1 MKSKS
6 LISIVTLMFAS
17 LASSS
22 FVNPSNENPL
32 SKNYVVKRASGDVYQ
47 ALDAYDPFCGAEV
60 LSSTSTTT
68 SQSFKVSLNSSLN
81 QVYTRALVLDG
92 ENKIDF
98 AVNEKTD
105 TATVFKI
112 GNPDQSTTSLTLPNS
127 VNVNGTSYSINRI
140 ADDAFKGVTNI
151 QSVNIP
157 STISTIDE
165 DAFLNASNL
174 KVNFEVAS
182 KPATHYYTETSTSGV
197 DIKYGQSFELVSSLA
212 ASGLSEGSSGFD
224 YSAGYYGQGDMYK
237 PLTVSYDIKKTD
249 GSKEHRET
257 TLKQVRTG
265 NAQLYDGFGARIA
278 DTSIEVFVDIPLNE
292 GEEVDK
298 NSISLLNIFKMN
310 KSEGSPYVPFIEK
323 PMSIKLNP
331 KVVTDYD
338 ASKFLD
344 VKYTGASTFGGFTSV
359 SCSIEVNRDVYKE
372 VKKSMYRKNEEKIN
386 NGTVIIRTRFNA
398 LTSGSFFLIKY
409 QSEGEIKTV
418 NYPILG
424 TNFLRI
430 NDDFEAKFIV
440 ENSLVAPDFRAD
452 KMVSFSLGAITYSLD
467 LCQAS
472 TLKTIV
478 GSEVNYRFADIAVFA
493 KDKVDMGLINNDTI
507 SIVLGSVYTV
517 LFVGVAVGLYFYLK
531 NKYKNDEFRR
541 MNTKAFIKSSIIAF
555 VSIGILIF
563 ALAFISYRFFIMN
576 NSLVAYNPLD
586 PYVIFFG
593 VALIIVIGYY
603 SKTFVT
609 MYKNHKAKVKIEK
622 LKLNEDEDDDGT
634 K

>member
-1 MKSKS
+1 
-6 LISIVTLMFAS
+6 
-17 LASSS
+17 
-22 FVNPSNENPL
+22 
-32 SKNYVVKRASGDVYQ
+32 
-47 ALDAYDPFCGAEV
+47 
-60 LSSTSTTT
+60 
-68 SQSFKVSLNSSLN
+68 
-81 QVYTRALVLDG
+81 
-92 ENKIDF
+92 
-98 AVNEKTD
+98 
-105 TATVFKI
+105 
-112 GNPDQSTTSLTLPNS
+112 
-127 VNVNGTSYSINRI
+127 
-140 ADDAFKGVTNI
+140 
-151 QSVNIP
+151 
-157 STISTIDE
+157 
-165 DAFLNASNL
+165 
-174 KVNFEVAS
+174 
-182 KPATHYYTETSTSGV
+182 
-197 DIKYGQSFELVSSLA
+197 
-212 ASGLSEGSSGFD
+212 
-224 YSAGYYGQGDMYK
+224 
-237 PLTVSYDIKKTD
+237 
-249 GSKEHRET
+249 
-257 TLKQVRTG
+257 
-265 NAQLYDGFGARIA
+265 
-278 DTSIEVFVDIPLNE
+278 
-292 GEEVDK
+292 
-298 NSISLLNIFKMN
+298 MN
-310 KSEGSPYVPFIEK
+310 KPEGSPYVPFIEK
-323 PMSIKLNP
+323 PMSIKVDP
-331 KVVTDYD
+331 KGVTDYD

-344 VKYTGASTFGGFTSV
+344 VKYTGASTLGGFTSV

-386 NGTVIIRTRFNA
+386 NGTVIIRTRFNS

-409 QSEGEIKTV
+409 ESEGEIKSV

-440 ENSLVAPDFRAD
+440 ENSLVAPDFSAD
-452 KMVSFSLGAITYSLD
+452 KMVSFSLGAVTYSLD

-517 LFVGVAVGLYFYLK
+517 LFAGVAVGLYFYLK

-555 VSIGILIF
+555 VSVGILIF

>member
-1 MKSKS
+1 MKKVIICILVLLFS
-6 LISIVTLMFAS
+6 ISILSAETISWKWRDNDSDVKYYRYRMDDSEWNTVENES
-17 LASSS
+17 YEVRYDSDISVPHS
-22 FVNPSNENPL
+22 FEI
-32 SKNYVVKRASGDVYQ
+32 Q
-47 ALDAYDPFCGAEV
+47 
-60 LSSTSTTT
+60 
-68 SQSFKVSLNSSLN
+68 QS
-81 QVYTRALVLDG
+81 YDG
-92 ENKIDF
+92 EIWS
-98 AVNEKTD
+98 E
-105 TATVFKI
+105 
-112 GNPDQSTTSLTLPNS
+112 
-127 VNVNGTSYSINRI
+127 
-140 ADDAFKGVTNI
+140 
-151 QSVNIP
+151 
-157 STISTIDE
+157 
-165 DAFLNASNL
+165 
-174 KVNFEVAS
+174 S
-182 KPATHYYTETSTSGV
+182 K
-197 DIKYGQSFELVSSLA
+197 F
-212 ASGLSEGSSGFD
+212 SE
-224 YSAGYYGQGDMYK
+224 
-237 PLTVSYDIKKTD
+237 
-249 GSKEHRET
+249 
-257 TLKQVRTG
+257 
-265 NAQLYDGFGARIA
+265 
-278 DTSIEVFVDIPLNE
+278 
-292 GEEVDK
+292 
-298 NSISLLNIFKMN
+298 
-310 KSEGSPYVPFIEK
+310 YVPFVEK
-323 PMSIKLNP
+323 PMSIKVDP
-331 KVVTDYD
+331 EGVTDYD
-338 ASKFLD
+338 AQNFLD

-386 NGTVIIRTRFNA
+386 NGTVIIRTRFNS

-409 QSEGEIKTV
+409 ESEGEIKSV

-452 KMVSFSLGAITYSLD
+452 KMVSFSLGAVTYSLD

-507 SIVLGSVYTV
+507 SIVLGSIYTV
-517 LFVGVAVGLYFYLK
+517 LFAGAAVGLYFYLK

-555 VSIGILIF
+555 VSVGILIF

>member
-32 SKNYVVKRASGDVYQ
+32 SKNYLVKRASGDVYQ
-47 ALDAYDPFCGAEV
+47 SLDAYDPFCGAEV

-81 QVYTRALVLDG
+81 QVYTRALVLDV
-92 ENKIDF
+92 KIDF

-112 GNPDQSTTSLTLPNS
+112 GNPDQLTTSLTLPNS
-127 VNVNGTSYSINRI
+127 LNVNGTSYSINRI

-157 STISTIDE
+157 SSISTIDE

-197 DIKYGQSFELVSSLA
+197 EIRYGQSFKLVSSLE
-212 ASGLSEGSSGFD
+212 ASGLSEGSSGYD
-224 YSAGYYGQGDMYK
+224 YSAGYYGQGDMFK
-237 PLTVSYDIKKTD
+237 PLTVSYDVKKTD

-257 TLKQVRTG
+257 SLKQVRTG

-292 GEEVDK
+292 GEEVFK

-310 KSEGSPYVPFIEK
+310 KPEGSPYVPFIEK
-323 PMSIKLNP
+323 PMSIKVDP
-331 KVVTDYD
+331 EGVTDYD
-338 ASKFLD
+338 AQKFLD

-359 SCSIEVNRDVYKE
+359 SCSIEVNRDAYKE
-372 VKKSMYRKNEEKIN
+372 VKKSMYKKNEEKIN
-386 NGTVIIRTRFNA
+386 NGTVIIRTRFNS

-409 QSEGEIKTV
+409 ESEGEIKTV

-452 KMVSFSLGAITYSLD
+452 KMVSFSLGAVTYSLD

-472 TLKTIV
+472 TLKTVV

-507 SIVLGSVYTV
+507 SIVLGSIYTV
-517 LFVGVAVGLYFYLK
+517 LFAGVAVGLYFYLK